1 VSVLALLRRRSVLAL
16 LAVAVLAGAV
26 GLALFQP
33 WKLVVDETVNEAAPP
48 GLELAT
54 PPPAA
59 PATGSP
65 GPVEPVRETT
75 APAPA
80 PGPVLLASGTIVS
93 HEHRSSGSVRVIGLA
108 AGRRLLR
115 LDDLDTSNGPDL
127 HVWITDAPV
136 LPGRDGWY
144 VFDDGAHVD
153 LGKLKGN
160 RGSQNYELPAS
171 VDLRTLTSVTIWC
184 DRFNVSF
191 AAAAL
196 RLS

>member
-1 VSVLALLRRRSVLAL
+1 MSVLALLRRRSVLAL
-16 LAVAVLAGAV
+16 LAVAVLAGAA

-33 WKLVVDETVNEAAPP
+33 WKLVLDETVNEAAPP

-59 PATGSP
+59 PTTGSP

-75 APAPA
+75 VPGA
-80 PGPVLLASGTIVS
+80 GPVLLASGTIVS
-93 HEHRSSGSVRVIGLA
+93 HEHRGSGSVRVIGLA
-108 AGRRLLR
+108 DGRRLLR

-153 LGKLKGN
+153 LGKLRGN
-160 RGSQNYELPAS
+160 QGSQNYELPAS
-171 VDLRTLTSVTIWC
+171 VDLKALTSVTIWC